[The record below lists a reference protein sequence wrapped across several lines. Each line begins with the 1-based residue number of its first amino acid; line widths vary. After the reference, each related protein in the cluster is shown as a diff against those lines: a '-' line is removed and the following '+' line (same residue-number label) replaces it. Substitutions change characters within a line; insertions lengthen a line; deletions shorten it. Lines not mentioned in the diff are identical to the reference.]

1 MTVFNNMKI
10 RTRLL
15 IGFATMILFM
25 VGIGFCGLYSVNQIE
40 QRLEEIFSKR
50 LPSIDYLL
58 EADRDLQQLLVAE
71 RSMIFANSK
80 SDLFKNLVDDYEA
93 NLKQATE
100 RWEKYKVLADQ
111 PEEKALFSSY
121 EKARDAWAEQ
131 SRKIVDG
138 RIANTRQGRR
148 VALDLSLG
156 EASEKF
162 EAMRDYLDQLTEIN
176 LTQAENERNQAFA
189 TYKFTINVILAVIG
203 VGLLA
208 GMALMV
214 VIGRS
219 VTRPLKEV
227 MKGFFAISEGE
238 GDLTKRLKE
247 MGKNEIGALCSA
259 FNKFM
264 DKQQVMIADI
274 FKSVSTLT
282 ESSKDLIGISQTL
295 SQAAEM
301 ATQTS
306 ESVTGAAAAM
316 SQNMELISTST
327 QESSANTATIASAA
341 EEMNSTVGE
350 IAKNAEQGREIS
362 ANAVSR
368 VEESTER
375 VGQLGEAAQAIS
387 KVVETITDISEQVNL
402 LSLNATIEAAR
413 AGEAGKGF
421 AVVANEI
428 KALAGQTADASM
440 DIKEKIG
447 HIQETS
453 NGTLESIGQIRAVI
467 NQVNEIV
474 ATIAA
479 AVEEQSS
486 VTHEISDNISQVSTG
501 IEDVNRNV
509 LQSSESAEDI
519 TGRIQEVNNSSLQIQ
534 NQSGLLKKRADGLA
548 QIAADL
554 NSMVGRFK
562 F

>member
-10 RTRLL
+10 GTRLL
-15 IGFATMILFM
+15 VGFAAMIVFM
-25 VGIGFCGLYSVNQIE
+25 AAIGFCGLYSVNQIE
-40 QRLEEIFSKR
+40 LCLDDIFSKR

-58 EADRDLQQLLVAE
+58 QADRDLQQLLVAE
-71 RSMIFANSK
+71 RSMIFANAK
-80 SDLFKNLVDDYEA
+80 SDLFKKLVDDYET

-100 RWEKYKVLADQ
+100 RWEKYKVLADT
-111 PEEKALFSSY
+111 PEEKALFKEY
-121 EKARDAWAEQ
+121 EKSREEWAAL

-138 RIANTRQGRR
+138 RIADTRQGRR
-148 VALDLSLG
+148 IALDLSLG

-162 EAMRDYLDQLTEIN
+162 EAMRDFLDRLTGMS
-176 LTQAENERNQAFA
+176 LTQAKTERDQANDTYTFA
-189 TYKFTINVILAVIG
+189 VKIVFWAM
-203 VGLLA
+203 
-208 GMALMV
+208 GMGFLFGIVLML

-227 MKGFFAISEGE
+227 VTGLAEISEGD
-238 GDLTKRLKE
+238 GDLTKRLKK
-247 MGKNEIGALCSA
+247 MGNNEIGALSTA
-259 FNKFM
+259 FNHFM
-264 DKQQVMIADI
+264 DKQQSMISDI
-274 FKSVSTLT
+274 FKSVATLT
-282 ESSKDLIGISQTL
+282 ESSQDLIGISQTL
-295 SQAAEM
+295 SKAAEM

-306 ESVTGAAAAM
+306 ESVTDAAAAM
-316 SQNMELISTST
+316 SQNMELISSAT
-327 QESSANTATIASAA
+327 QESSSNTATIASAA
-341 EEMNSTVGE
+341 EEMTATVGE
-350 IAKNAEQGREIS
+350 IAKNAEQGRDIS

-375 VGQLGEAAQAIS
+375 VGQLGEAAQAIG

-428 KALAGQTADASM
+428 KTLAGQTADASM

-447 HIQETS
+447 HIQDTS
-453 NGTLESIGQIRAVI
+453 KGTLESIDQIRDVI
-467 NQVNEIV
+467 SQVDQIV
-474 ATIAA
+474 TTIAA

-486 VTHEISDNISQVSTG
+486 VTHEISDNIGRVSIG
-501 IEDVNRNV
+501 IEDVNNNV
-509 LQSSESAEDI
+509 TQSSEGVERI
-519 TGRIQEVNNSSLQIQ
+519 TGQIQEVNNSSLQIQ
-534 NQSGLLKKRADGLA
+534 SQSSQVKKRADGLA

-554 NSMVGRFK
+554 NRMVGRFK

>member
-10 RTRLL
+10 GTRLL

-25 VGIGFCGLYSVNQIE
+25 AGIGFCGLYSVNQIE

-71 RSMIFANSK
+71 RSMIFANPK
-80 SDLFKNLVDDYEA
+80 SDLFKNLVNDYEA
-93 NLKQATE
+93 NLKQAAE
-100 RWEKYKVLADQ
+100 RWEKYKVLADK
-111 PEEKALFSSY
+111 PEEKALFSDY
-121 EKARDAWAEQ
+121 EKAREAWKVL

-138 RIANTRQGRR
+138 RIADTRQGRR
-148 VALDLSLG
+148 IALDLSLG
-156 EASEKF
+156 DANEKF
-162 EAMRDYLDQLTEIN
+162 EAMRDYLDQLTGIN
-176 LTQAENERNQAFA
+176 LAQATSERNQATT
-189 TYKFTINVILAVIG
+189 TYKFAVKVIFAAIG
-203 VGLLA
+203 VGLLF
-208 GMALMV
+208 GIALML

-227 MKGFFAISEGE
+227 VKGLFDISEGD
-238 GDLTKRLKE
+238 GDLTKRLKKL
-247 MGKNEIGALCSA
+247 GKNEIGDLCSA
-259 FNKFM
+259 FNQFM
-264 DKQQVMIADI
+264 DKQQLMISDI
-274 FKSVSTLT
+274 SKSVATLA
-282 ESSKDLIGISQTL
+282 ESSQDLIGISQTL
-295 SQAAEM
+295 STAAEM
-301 ATQTS
+301 ATKTS
-306 ESVTGAAAAM
+306 ESVNDAAAAM
-316 SQNMELISTST
+316 SQNMDLISTST
-327 QESSANTATIASAA
+327 QESSSKTATIASAA
-341 EEMNSTVGE
+341 EEMNATVGE

-368 VEESTER
+368 VEESSSR

-428 KALAGQTADASM
+428 KTLAGQTAGASM

-453 NGTLESIGQIRAVI
+453 NGTLESIDQIREVI
-467 NQVNEIV
+467 NQVDQV
-474 ATIAA
+474 VTTIAT

-486 VTHEISDNISQVSTG
+486 VTHEIADNISQVSTG

-509 LQSSESAEDI
+509 LQSSESAENI
-519 TGRIQEVNNSSLQIQ
+519 TGQIQEVNKTSLQVQ
-534 NQSGLLKKRADGLA
+534 TQSGRLKERADGLA

-554 NSMVGRFK
+554 NSLVGRFK

>member
-10 RTRLL
+10 GTRLL

-25 VGIGFCGLYSVNQIE
+25 AGIGFCGLYSVNQIK
-40 QRLEEIFSKR
+40 QRLEGIFSKR

-58 EADRDLQQLLVAE
+58 QADRDLQQLLAAE
-71 RSMIFANSK
+71 RSMIFANPK

-93 NLKQATE
+93 NLAQATE
-100 RWEKYKVLADQ
+100 RWEKYKVLADK
-111 PEEKALFSSY
+111 PEEKALFSDY
-121 EKARDAWAEQ
+121 EEARDAWAAQ
-131 SRKIVDG
+131 SRRIVDG

-156 EASEKF
+156 VAREKF
-162 EAMRDYLDQLTEIN
+162 EAMRDFLDQLTESN
-176 LTQAENERNQAFA
+176 LAQAEIERNQATA
-189 TYKFTINVILAVIG
+189 TYKFTINVILAAMG
-203 VGLLA
+203 MGLLA

-219 VTRPLKEV
+219 VTRPIKEV
-227 MKGFFAISEGE
+227 VEGFFDISEGE
-238 GDLTKRLKE
+238 GDLTKRLKK

-259 FNKFM
+259 FNQFM
-264 DKQQVMIADI
+264 DKQQLMIADI
-274 FKSVSTLT
+274 FKSVAMLT
-282 ESSKDLIGISQTL
+282 ESSQELIGISQSL
-295 SQAAEM
+295 SEAAEM

-306 ESVTGAAAAM
+306 ESVKDATAAM
-316 SQNMELISTST
+316 SQNMDLISTST
-327 QESSANTATIASAA
+327 QESSANTTKIAGAA
-341 EEMNSTVGE
+341 EEMNATVGE

-368 VEESTER
+368 VEESTDQ

-413 AGEAGKGF
+413 AGDAGKGF

-428 KALAGQTADASM
+428 KALAGQTAGASM
-440 DIKEKIG
+440 DIKEKIE
-447 HIQETS
+447 HIQKTS
-453 NGTLESIGQIRAVI
+453 NGTLESIDQIREVI
-467 NQVNEIV
+467 NQVDQVV

-501 IEDVNRNV
+501 IEDVNKNV
-509 LQSSESAEDI
+509 LQSSEGAEDI
-519 TGRIQEVNNSSLQIQ
+519 TGQIQEVNNTSLQIQ
-534 NQSGLLKKRADGLA
+534 TQGGRLKERADGLA

-554 NSMVGRFK
+554 NSLVGRFK

>member
-1 MTVFNNMKI
+1 MNVFNNMKI
-10 RTRLL
+10 GTRLL
-15 IGFATMILFM
+15 IGFATMILFLA
-25 VGIGFCGLYSVNQIE
+25 GIGFCGLYSVNQIE

-50 LPSIDYLL
+50 LPSINFLL
-58 EADRDLQQLLVAE
+58 QADRDLQQLLVAE
-71 RSMIFANSK
+71 RSMIFANAK

-93 NLKQATE
+93 NFKQTTE
-100 RWEKYKVLADQ
+100 RWEKYKALADK
-111 PEEKALFSSY
+111 PEEKALFGDY
-121 EKARDAWAEQ
+121 EKARAAWTVL

-148 VALDLSLG
+148 IALDLSLG

-162 EAMRDYLDQLTEIN
+162 ETMRDFLDQLTEMN
-176 LTQAENERNQAFA
+176 LTQAETERNQATA
-189 TYKFTINVILAVIG
+189 TYKFAINVILAAMG
-203 VGLLA
+203 LGLLA
-208 GMALMV
+208 AMVLMV

-219 VTRPLKEV
+219 VTRPVKEV
-227 MKGFFAISEGE
+227 VDGFFDISEGE
-238 GDLTKRLKE
+238 GDLTKRLKK
-247 MGKNEIGALCSA
+247 MGENEIGVLCGA
-259 FNKFM
+259 FNQFM
-264 DKQQVMIADI
+264 DKQQVMISDI

-282 ESSKDLIGISQTL
+282 ESSQELIGISQTL
-295 SQAAEM
+295 SEAAET
-301 ATQTS
+301 ATRTS
-306 ESVTGAAAAM
+306 ESVTGAAAVM

-327 QESSANTATIASAA
+327 QETSANTSAIASAA
-341 EEMNSTVGE
+341 EEMNATVGE

-368 VEESTER
+368 VEKSTDQ
-375 VGQLGEAAQAIS
+375 VGQLGDAAQAIS

-428 KALAGQTADASM
+428 KTLAGQTAGASM

-453 NGTLESIGQIRAVI
+453 SGTLESIDQIREVI
-467 NQVNEIV
+467 NQVDQV
-474 ATIAA
+474 VTTIAT

-486 VTHEISDNISQVSTG
+486 VTHEIADNIGQVSTG

-509 LQSSESAEDI
+509 LQSSENAEEI
-519 TGRIQEVNNSSLQIQ
+519 TGQINEVNKTSQQ
-534 NQSGLLKKRADGLA
+534 VQGQSDRLKERADGLA

-554 NSMVGRFK
+554 NSLVGRFK